1 MQEEALTARKQR
13 RGFAVQSIEVQD
25 ESLVGRKKMNALV
38 RWRPV
43 DPKLLLDRS

>member
-1 MQEEALTARKQR
+1 VQEEALTARKQR

-25 ESLVGRKKMNALV
+25 ESLVVRNKMNALV